1 MIQSDTTKQSLIAP
15 LLLVVDDDKSVRIL
29 VEEGVKNHGIRVVH
43 ADSGEQALMLFDR
56 LDPDIVVLDI
66 QMNGIDGIET
76 CRRIRALP
84 NGCWVPI
91 LIMTGSDDVQSIES
105 AYRAGASDFM
115 FKPINWPILIHHIN
129 FILRA
134 GQAIEERNFDL
145 HAEKL
150 INSLQPEACFDS
162 VEDLAVHI
170 AEILSSDS
178 LITDNYESFAFYLND
193 RLAAKYAL
201 KPNVFPAVWDF
212 FENLNISV
220 SVDPFIRLPLGRVI
234 APLGSLVMVPKQRSE
249 RSAARRSRLQTALA
263 ERCTQLID
271 RVRTETELRLAY
283 EVFEQSLNG
292 VAIIGDDGFV
302 IKVNRAF
309 EKITGYSS
317 DEIVGHNINILK
329 SGEHD
334 PRFYKSIWDNLHAY
348 GIWQGEIWNRKKCG
362 SLLPVWMNI
371 STTLGSEGRISH
383 FIAVLA
389 DISRFKEQEKKITA
403 LAYYDEL
410 TGLANR
416 SLLNDHIELALAQS
430 VRGSKSA
437 ALLFIDLDRFK
448 SINETLGHAFGDS
461 LLKEVADRLK
471 KLFRNGDTF
480 SRQGGDEFMALLT
493 DLPMEQCEAE
503 QSALAVAEKILV
515 EISQPVH
522 IDSHEFVLSA
532 SIGTAL
538 FPHHA
543 KNQID
548 LVKFADVAMY
558 AAKEK
563 GRNACQLF
571 MPDLAR
577 KEQKRFTMER
587 KLRQAL
593 DNGEFVLYYQPQLLA
608 RPYTSGTGVLVGA
621 ECLIRW
627 QSPELGM
634 VPPLD
639 FISIA
644 EECGLIGPIGDE
656 VLAMACRRLR
666 LWEQNG
672 RDDYCHL
679 AVNISPKQLSKHDF
693 VDRVKAIIAD
703 TGLNDVTKLELEVTE
718 SALLHN
724 TADAIEKLKRIRGMG
739 IRVAVDDFGTGYSS
753 LSYLKNF
760 PLDVLKI
767 DQTFVRE
774 CLTDYKSRALVQAI
788 IAMADGLGLET
799 VAEGIESRRQMAFL
813 DKLGCRVFQGYLFSK
828 PVPVEE
834 FEATVLTR
842 EWNFSED
849 VFDYEG

>member
-1 MIQSDTTKQSLIAP
+1 M
-15 LLLVVDDDKSVRIL
+15 
-29 VEEGVKNHGIRVVH
+29 
-43 ADSGEQALMLFDR
+43 
-56 LDPDIVVLDI
+56 
-66 QMNGIDGIET
+66 
-76 CRRIRALP
+76 
-84 NGCWVPI
+84 
-91 LIMTGSDDVQSIES
+91 
-105 AYRAGASDFM
+105 
-115 FKPINWPILIHHIN
+115 
-129 FILRA
+129 
-134 GQAIEERNFDL
+134 
-145 HAEKL
+145 
-150 INSLQPEACFDS
+150 
-162 VEDLAVHI
+162 
-170 AEILSSDS
+170 
-178 LITDNYESFAFYLND
+178 
-193 RLAAKYAL
+193 
-201 KPNVFPAVWDF
+201 
-212 FENLNISV
+212 
-220 SVDPFIRLPLGRVI
+220 
-234 APLGSLVMVPKQRSE
+234 
-249 RSAARRSRLQTALA
+249 
-263 ERCTQLID
+263 
-271 RVRTETELRLAY
+271 
-283 EVFEQSLNG
+283 
-292 VAIIGDDGFV
+292 
-302 IKVNRAF
+302 
-309 EKITGYSS
+309 
-317 DEIVGHNINILK
+317 
-329 SGEHD
+329 
-334 PRFYKSIWDNLHAY
+334 
-348 GIWQGEIWNRKKCG
+348 
-362 SLLPVWMNI
+362 
-371 STTLGSEGRISH
+371 
-383 FIAVLA
+383 
-389 DISRFKEQEKKITA
+389 
-403 LAYYDEL
+403 AYYDEL

-461 LLKEVADRLK
+461 LLKEVADRLN
-471 KLFRNGDTF
+471 KLFGNGDTF

-493 DLPMEQCEAE
+493 DLPLVQCEAE
-503 QSALAVAEKILV
+503 QAALAVAEKVLA
-515 EISQPVH
+515 EISQPLH
-522 IDSHEFVLSA
+522 IDSHEIVLSA
-532 SIGTAL
+532 SIGAAL

-558 AAKEK
+558 AAKES

-593 DNGEFVLYYQPQLLA
+593 DNGEFVLYYQPQLSA
-608 RPYTSGTGVLVGA
+608 PPSASGAGVLVGA

-627 QSPELGM
+627 QSPEQGM

-639 FISIA
+639 FILIA

-666 LWEQNG
+666 IWEQNRQDG
-672 RDDYCHL
+672 RADYCHL
-679 AVNISPKQLSKHDF
+679 AVNVSPKQLSKYDF
-693 VDRVKAIIAD
+693 VERVKAIIVD

-724 TADAIEKLKRIRGMG
+724 TADAIEKLKRIRDMG

-799 VAEGIESRRQMAFL
+799 VAEGIESRQQMAFL

-828 PVPVEE
+828 PVPIEV